1 MIRHARLRSLLP
13 VAPLTVAMIR
23 PCFGT
28 VAVPAVGTAVLMEP
42 GLPAASAAAIA
53 LSAVAGRADIEHRPA
68 LIEQA
73 NPLPQNHFVRSRHPS
88 SEAGLDNGN
97 GFVAP

>member
-1 MIRHARLRSLLP
+1 
-13 VAPLTVAMIR
+13 MIR
-23 PCFGT
+23 PGFGT
-28 VAVPAVGTAVLMEP
+28 VPIPAISAAVLMEP

-53 LSAVAGRADIEHRPA
+53 LAMVAARADIEHRPA

-73 NPLPQNHFVRSRHPS
+73 NPLPQNHFVLNRHPS
-88 SEAGLDNGN
+88 SEAGLDNGK

>member
-1 MIRHARLRSLLP
+1 LRSLLP

-23 PCFGT
+23 PGFGT
-28 VAVPAVGTAVLMEP
+28 VPIPAISAAVLMEP

-53 LSAVAGRADIEHRPA
+53 LAMVAARAKIEHRPA
-68 LIEQA
+68 LIELA
-73 NPLPQNHFVRSRHPS
+73 NPLPQNHFVLNRHLP

-97 GFVAP
+97 GFVSP